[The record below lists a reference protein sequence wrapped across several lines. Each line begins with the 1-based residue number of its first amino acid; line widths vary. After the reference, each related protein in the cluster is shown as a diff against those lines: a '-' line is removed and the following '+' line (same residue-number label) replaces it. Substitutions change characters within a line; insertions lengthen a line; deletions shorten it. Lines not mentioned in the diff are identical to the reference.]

1 MSGGSIP
8 SVPTMWVWSNS
19 KTSVFQT
26 DNEGAIPSI
35 HSKYRQMSQGG
46 ELVSKT
52 DCGGFDS
59 LLSMPKL
66 KKCCMSGWGRS
77 GLENH

>member
-35 HSKYRQMSQGG
+35 HSKYRQMFQGG

-52 DCGGFDS
+52 D
-59 LLSMPKL
+59 
-66 KKCCMSGWGRS
+66 
-77 GLENH
+77 